1 MYNSAYCFAIFSM
14 SKQFT
19 AFFLAFKHSSLCRL
33 SSVNTQSIPAARS
46 EVSQG
51 NSAIILSENNLF
63 PSGNRHC
70 RLQTIFPVS
79 EIIILPQNTRFLT
92 RTELRFHIQI
102 PKSNNRLS
110 STQNYVLR
118 SQNMNSYS
126 LAYCF
131 SDFAIKSNIEVIY
144 FFNLFNC
151 RLRSIIKIWSIFCYV
166 NFFVLI
172 FISQLR
178 LATKR
183 FYKRYKRI

>member
-1 MYNSAYCFAIFSM
+1 MAACHQTITNQFRQQGRRYLKEFGNNSFR
-14 SKQFT
+14 KQPVPIW
-19 AFFLAFKHSSLCRL
+19 K
-33 SSVNTQSIPAARS
+33 SV
-46 EVSQG
+46 
-51 NSAIILSENNLF
+51 
-63 PSGNRHC
+63 
-70 RLQTIFPVS
+70 LQTIFPVS

-92 RTELRFHIQI
+92 RPELRFHIQI

-131 SDFAIKSNIEVIY
+131 SDFAIKGNIEVIY

-183 FYKRYKRI
+183 FYKRCKRI